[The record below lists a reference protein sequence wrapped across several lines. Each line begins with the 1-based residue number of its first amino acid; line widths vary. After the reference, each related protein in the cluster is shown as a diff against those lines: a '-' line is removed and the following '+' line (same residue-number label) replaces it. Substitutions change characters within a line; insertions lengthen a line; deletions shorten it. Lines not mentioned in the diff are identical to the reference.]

1 MRNPPRE
8 LQGPPALA
16 AALMMKL
23 KWIFDDGR
31 ETEHD
36 ADDAPPIYLR
46 ALAFVRPSLT
56 GMIAEDADRVIA
68 AGSASVLLG

>member
-1 MRNPPRE
+1 MGAR
-8 LQGPPALA
+8 L
-16 AALMMKL
+16 
-23 KWIFDDGR
+23 
-31 ETEHD
+31 EHD